1 MYQTLT
7 TKRRMCMNC
16 KIEKSRLNGRIVC
29 PSNKSYTHRAIFL
42 AALSDGK
49 SIVKKI
55 LRSNDTIATIDACR
69 RFGVEVEESE
79 DNITINNTID
89 ETVQSS
95 SINAENSGTTIR
107 IAIAIAA
114 LSGGDTTLTGDE
126 SLRKRP
132 MKPILD
138 ALEKL
143 GVETESEDGKP
154 PIHIKGKIE
163 GKEISIEGNISSQF
177 ISALL
182 IIAPRL
188 DEGLIINIEGE
199 LVSKPYVDL
208 TIAIMKRFGVE
219 VEIEKRYKR
228 YIVKH
233 QIYQPT
239 TFSIPSDFSN
249 LALLLAANVLLG
261 DGLTIEINL
270 GDMPQGDE
278 AIVDILEKLGVNV
291 RLEDDIITTE
301 SPVSL
306 NGGKFDLS
314 DTPDLLPAVAI
325 LALKCEKP
333 IEIFN
338 VKHARYKE
346 TDRIAILSR
355 ELKKIG
361 LDVEEKEDGMILKKS
376 SEVMPAELNSEND
389 HRLFMAFSIV
399 GMFIGECTISDPEAV
414 KVSYPEFI
422 QDLVR
427 VGAKIN

>member
-1 MYQTLT
+1 
-7 TKRRMCMNC
+7 MNC
-16 KIEKSRLNGRIVC
+16 KIEKSKLNGKIIC
-29 PSNKSYTHRAIFL
+29 PANKSYTHRAIFL

-55 LRSNDTIATIDACR
+55 LRSNDTIATINACR
-69 RFGVEVEESE
+69 GFGVEVDEVE
-79 DNITINNTID
+79 NNVTIKNTID
-89 ETVQSS
+89 QTVQNSM
-95 SINAENSGTTIR
+95 INADNSGTTIR

-114 LSGGDTTLTGDE
+114 LSGGNTTLTGDD

-132 MKPILD
+132 MQPILD
-138 ALEKL
+138 ALETM
-143 GVETESEDGKP
+143 GVKTESNDGKP
-154 PIHIKGKIE
+154 PIHINGKIQ
-163 GKEISIEGNISSQF
+163 GKEIWIDGDISSQF

-188 DEGLIINIEGE
+188 KDGLIINVKSE

-208 TIAIMKRFGVE
+208 TIAIMKKFGVE
-219 VEIEKRYKR
+219 AETEEKYKR
-228 YIVKH
+228 YVVSH
-233 QIYQPT
+233 QIYKPT

-261 DGLTIEINL
+261 DGLNIEISL

-291 RLEDDIITTE
+291 TLEDDVITTK
-301 SPVSL
+301 SPISL
-306 NGGKFDLS
+306 KGGKFDLS
-314 DTPDLLPAVAI
+314 DTPDLLPAIAI
-325 LALKCEKP
+325 LALKSEKP

-346 TDRIAILSR
+346 TDRIAIISR

-361 LDVEEKEDGMILKKS
+361 LDVTEKEDGLIIKKS
-376 SEVMPAELNSEND
+376 SDLVPAELNSEND

-399 GMFIGECTISDPEAV
+399 GMFIGECTVSDPDAV

-422 QDLVR
+422 SDLVN
-427 VGAKIN
+427 VGANITSIEGL

>member
-1 MYQTLT
+1 
-7 TKRRMCMNC
+7 MNC
-16 KIEKSRLNGRIVC
+16 KIEKSELSGKISC

-55 LRSNDTIATIDACR
+55 LRSNDTIATINACR
-69 RFGVEVEESE
+69 GFGVEVEELE
-79 DNITINNTID
+79 NNVTIKNTIG
-89 ETVQSS
+89 ETVQNSI
-95 SINAENSGTTIR
+95 INAENSGTTIR

-114 LSGGDTTLTGDE
+114 LSGGNTTLTGDD

-132 MKPILD
+132 MQPILD
-138 ALEKL
+138 ALETME
-143 GVETESEDGKP
+143 VETESDDGKP
-154 PIHIKGKIE
+154 PIRINGKIKGN
-163 GKEISIEGNISSQF
+163 EINISGNISSQF

-188 DEGLIINIEGE
+188 PNGLIISVKGE

-208 TIAIMKRFGVE
+208 TIAIMKKFGVE
-219 VEIEKRYKR
+219 VKIEEEYKR
-228 YIVKH
+228 YVVSH
-233 QIYQPT
+233 QIYKST

-261 DGLTIEINL
+261 DGLNIEISL
-270 GDMPQGDE
+270 DDMPQGDE
-278 AIVDILEKLGVNV
+278 AIVDILERLGVNV
-291 RLEDDIITTE
+291 TLEDDIITTK

-314 DTPDLLPAVAI
+314 NTPDLLPAIAI
-325 LALKCEKP
+325 LALKSEKP

-346 TDRIAILSR
+346 TDRIAIMSR

-361 LDVEEKEDGMILKKS
+361 LDVEERDDGMILKKS
-376 SEVMPAELNSEND
+376 SEFHPAELNSEND

-399 GMFIGECTISDPEAV
+399 GMFVGECTVSDPDAV
-414 KVSYPEFI
+414 KISYPEFI
-422 QDLVR
+422 SDLVNA
-427 VGAKIN
+427 GAKIN

>member
-1 MYQTLT
+1 
-7 TKRRMCMNC
+7 MNC
-16 KIEKSRLNGRIVC
+16 KIEKSRLNGKVTC

-55 LRSNDTIATIDACR
+55 LRSNDTIATINACR
-69 RFGVEVEESE
+69 GFGIEVEELE
-79 DNITINNTID
+79 NNVTIKNTIG
-89 ETVQSS
+89 EIVQNSM
-95 SINAENSGTTIR
+95 INAENSGTTIR

-114 LSGGDTTLTGDE
+114 LSGGNITLTGDE

-132 MKPILD
+132 MQPILD
-138 ALEKL
+138 ALQTM
-143 GVETESEDGKP
+143 GVKTESDDGKP
-154 PIHIKGKIE
+154 PIHINGKIQ
-163 GKEISIEGNISSQF
+163 GNEISINGDISSQF

-188 DEGLIINIEGE
+188 PEGLIINVEGN
-199 LVSKPYVDL
+199 LVSKPYIDL
-208 TIAIMKRFGVE
+208 TIAIMKKFGAE
-219 VEIEKRYKR
+219 VEIEEEYKR
-228 YIVKH
+228 YVVAH
-233 QIYQPT
+233 QIYKST

-261 DGLTIEINL
+261 DGLDIEISL

-291 RLEDDIITTE
+291 TLEDEIITTK
-301 SPVSL
+301 SPTSL
-306 NGGKFDLS
+306 KGGKFDLL
-314 DTPDLLPAVAI
+314 DTPDLLPAIAI
-325 LALKCEKP
+325 LALKSEKP

-346 TDRIAILSR
+346 TDRIAVISR

-361 LDVEEKEDGMILKKS
+361 LDIEEKDDGLILKRT
-376 SEVMPAELNSEND
+376 SELHPAELNSEND

-399 GMFIGECTISDPEAV
+399 GMFVGECTVSDPEAV

-422 QDLVR
+422 SDLVNT
-427 VGAKIN
+427 GAKIN

>member
-1 MYQTLT
+1 
-7 TKRRMCMNC
+7 MNC
-16 KIEKSRLNGRIVC
+16 KIQKSKLNGKITC

-55 LRSNDTIATIDACR
+55 LYSNDTIATISACR
-69 RFGVEVEESE
+69 GFGVEVEEVE
-79 DNITINNTID
+79 NNVTIKNKIG

-95 SINAENSGTTIR
+95 IINAENSGTTIR

-114 LSGGDTTLTGDE
+114 LSGGNTTLTGDD
-126 SLRKRP
+126 SLKKRP
-132 MKPILD
+132 MQPILD
-138 ALEKL
+138 ALETM
-143 GVETESEDGKP
+143 GVKTESDEGRP
-154 PIHIKGKIE
+154 PIHINGKIQ
-163 GKEISIEGNISSQF
+163 GKEISINGDISSQF

-188 DEGLIINIEGE
+188 PDGLIINVEGK

-208 TIAIMKRFGVE
+208 TIAIMKKFGVD
-219 VEIEKRYKR
+219 VKIEEEYKR
-228 YIVKH
+228 YVVSH
-233 QIYQPT
+233 QIYKPT

-261 DGLTIEINL
+261 DGLDIEISL

-291 RLEDDIITTE
+291 TLEDDIITTE
-301 SPVSL
+301 SPISL
-306 NGGKFDLS
+306 KGGKFDLS
-314 DTPDLLPAVAI
+314 DTPDLLPAIAI
-325 LALKCEKP
+325 LALKSEKP
-333 IEIFN
+333 IEMFN

-346 TDRIAILSR
+346 TDRIAIISR

-361 LDVEEKEDGMILKKS
+361 LNVEEKDDGMILKKS
-376 SEVMPAELNSEND
+376 SELIPAELNSEND
-389 HRLFMAFSIV
+389 HRLFMAFSIA
-399 GMFIGECTISDPEAV
+399 GMFVGECTVSDPDAV

-422 QDLVR
+422 SDLVN

>member
-1 MYQTLT
+1 
-7 TKRRMCMNC
+7 MNC
-16 KIEKSRLNGRIVC
+16 NIEKSKLSGRIVC
-29 PSNKSYTHRAIFL
+29 PANKSYTHRAIFL

-55 LRSNDTIATIDACR
+55 LRSNDTIATINACR
-69 RFGVEVEESE
+69 GFGVEVSE
-79 DNITINNTID
+79 VENNVTIKNTIN

-95 SINAENSGTTIR
+95 IINAENSGTTIR

-114 LSGGDTTLTGDE
+114 LSGGNITLTGDE
-126 SLRKRP
+126 SLKKRP
-132 MKPILD
+132 MRPILD
-138 ALEKL
+138 ALETL
-143 GVETESEDGKP
+143 GIKTESDDGKP
-154 PIHIKGKIE
+154 PIHINGKIH
-163 GKEISIEGNISSQF
+163 GNEIFIKGDISSQF

-188 DEGLIINIEGE
+188 PEGLIINVEGN

-208 TIAIMKRFGVE
+208 TIAIMKKFGVDIK
-219 VEIEKRYKR
+219 IEENYKR
-228 YIVKH
+228 YLVSH
-233 QIYQPT
+233 QIYKPT

-261 DGLTIEINL
+261 DGLTIEIHL

-291 RLEDDIITTE
+291 ILENDIITTE
-301 SPVSL
+301 SPTAL
-306 NGGKFDLS
+306 KGGKFDLS
-314 DTPDLLPAVAI
+314 DTPDLLPAIAI
-325 LALKCEKP
+325 LALKSEKP

-346 TDRIAILSR
+346 TDRIAIISR

-361 LDVEEKEDGMILKKS
+361 LDIDEKDDGLILKKS
-376 SEVMPAELNSEND
+376 SQLHPAELNSEND
-389 HRLFMAFSIV
+389 HRLFMAFSIA
-399 GMFIGECTISDPEAV
+399 GMFIGECTVSDPDAV

-422 QDLVR
+422 SDLVNT
-427 VGAKIN
+427 GAKIN

>member
-1 MYQTLT
+1 
-7 TKRRMCMNC
+7 MNC
-16 KIEKSRLNGRIVC
+16 KIQKSKLKGQIVC
-29 PSNKSYTHRAIFL
+29 PANKSYTHRAIFL

-55 LRSNDTIATIDACR
+55 LRSNDTIATINACR
-69 RFGVEVEESE
+69 GFGIEVEEIE
-79 DNITINNTID
+79 NNVTIKNTID
-89 ETVQSS
+89 STVQNSM
-95 SINAENSGTTIR
+95 INAENSGTTIR

-114 LSGGDTTLTGDE
+114 LSGGNTRLTGDD

-132 MKPILD
+132 MQPILD
-138 ALEKL
+138 ALETM

-154 PIHIKGKIE
+154 PINIKGKIQ
-163 GKEISIEGNISSQF
+163 GKEISIKGDISSQF

-188 DEGLIINIEGE
+188 PEGLTVNIEGE

-208 TIAIMKRFGVE
+208 TIAIMKKFGVE
-219 VEIEKRYKR
+219 VKIEEEYKR
-228 YIVKH
+228 YNVSH
-233 QIYQPT
+233 QIYKPT

-249 LALLLAANVLLG
+249 LALLLAANILLD
-261 DGLTIEINL
+261 DGLNIEISL

-291 RLEDDIITTE
+291 RLEEEMITTE
-301 SPVSL
+301 SPELL

-314 DTPDLLPAVAI
+314 NTPDLLPAIAI
-325 LALKCEKP
+325 LALKSEKP
-333 IEIFN
+333 IEMFN

-361 LDVEEKEDGMILKKS
+361 LDVEEKEDGMIVKKS
-376 SEVMPAELNSEND
+376 GELHSAELNSEND
-389 HRLFMAFSIV
+389 HRMFMAFSIV
-399 GMFIGECTISDPEAV
+399 GMFIGNCTVSDPDAV
-414 KVSYPEFI
+414 KVSYPKFI
-422 QDLVR
+422 EDMKN
-427 VGAKIN
+427 VGANLS

>member
-1 MYQTLT
+1 
-7 TKRRMCMNC
+7 MNC
-16 KIEKSRLNGRIVC
+16 KIEKSKLLGRISC

-55 LRSNDTIATIDACR
+55 LRSNDTIATINACR
-69 RFGVEVEESE
+69 GFGVEVEELES
-79 DNITINNTID
+79 NVTIKNTIG
-89 ETVQSS
+89 ETVQNSI
-95 SINAENSGTTIR
+95 INAENSGTTIR

-114 LSGGDTTLTGDE
+114 LSGGNTTLTGDD

-132 MKPILD
+132 MQPILD
-138 ALEKL
+138 ALETME
-143 GVETESEDGKP
+143 VETESDDGKP
-154 PIHIKGKIE
+154 PIRINGKIKGN
-163 GKEISIEGNISSQF
+163 EINISGNISSQF

-188 DEGLIINIEGE
+188 PNGLIINVKGE

-208 TIAIMKRFGVE
+208 TIAIMKKFGAE
-219 VEIEKRYKR
+219 VKIEEEYKR
-228 YIVKH
+228 YVVSH
-233 QIYQPT
+233 QIYKST

-261 DGLTIEINL
+261 DGLNIEISL
-270 GDMPQGDE
+270 DDMPQGDE
-278 AIVDILEKLGVNV
+278 AIVDILERLGVNV
-291 RLEDDIITTE
+291 TLEDDIITTK

-314 DTPDLLPAVAI
+314 DTPDLLPAIAI
-325 LALKCEKP
+325 LALKSEKP

-346 TDRIAILSR
+346 TDRIAIMSR

-361 LDVEEKEDGMILKKS
+361 LEVEERDDGMILKKS
-376 SEVMPAELNSEND
+376 SEFHPAELNSEND

-399 GMFIGECTISDPEAV
+399 GMFVGECTVSDPDAV
-414 KVSYPEFI
+414 KISYPEFI
-422 QDLVR
+422 SDLVNA
-427 VGAKIN
+427 GAKIN

>member
-1 MYQTLT
+1 
-7 TKRRMCMNC
+7 MNC
-16 KIEKSRLNGRIVC
+16 KIQKSKLNGRIVC
-29 PSNKSYTHRAIFL
+29 PPNKSYTHRAIFL

-55 LRSNDTIATIDACR
+55 LRSNDTLATISACR
-69 RFGVEVEESE
+69 GFGIEVEEME
-79 DNITINNTID
+79 DKVTINNTID
-89 ETVQSS
+89 STVANSI
-95 SINAENSGTTIR
+95 INAENSGTTIR

-114 LSGGDTTLTGDE
+114 LSGGNTTLTGDE

-132 MKPILD
+132 MQPILD
-138 ALEKL
+138 SLETM
-143 GVETESEDGKP
+143 GVKTESDDGKP
-154 PIHIKGKIE
+154 PIHINGKIE
-163 GKEISIEGNISSQF
+163 GKEITIKGDISSQF
-177 ISALL
+177 ISALM

-188 DEGLIINIEGE
+188 PEGLTINVDGE

-208 TIAIMKRFGVE
+208 TIAIMKKFGVQ
-219 VEIEKRYKR
+219 VETEEKYKK
-228 YIVKH
+228 YHVIH
-233 QIYQPT
+233 QIYKPT

-261 DGLTIEINL
+261 DGLKIEINL

-291 RLEDDIITTE
+291 TLEDDIITTK
-301 SPVSL
+301 SPRLL

-314 DTPDLLPAVAI
+314 NTPDLLPAIAI
-325 LALKCEKP
+325 LALKSEKP
-333 IEIFN
+333 IELFN

-346 TDRIAILSR
+346 TDRIAIMSR

-361 LDVEEKEDGMILKKS
+361 LYVEEKEDGIILRKTEDIHS
-376 SEVMPAELNSEND
+376 AELNSEND

-399 GMFIGECTISDPEAV
+399 GMFVGECTVSDPDAV

-422 QDLVR
+422 SDMKN
-427 VGAKIN
+427 VGADFK

>member
-1 MYQTLT
+1 
-7 TKRRMCMNC
+7 MNC
-16 KIEKSRLNGRIVC
+16 KIQKSKLKGRIVC
-29 PSNKSYTHRAIFL
+29 PANKSYTHRAIFL

-55 LRSNDTIATIDACR
+55 LRSNDTIATINACR
-69 RFGVEVEESE
+69 GFGIEVEEME
-79 DNITINNTID
+79 NNVTIKNTID
-89 ETVQSS
+89 STVQNSM
-95 SINAENSGTTIR
+95 INAENSGTTIR

-114 LSGGDTTLTGDE
+114 LSGGNTRLTGDD

-132 MKPILD
+132 MQPILD
-138 ALEKL
+138 ALETM

-154 PIHIKGKIE
+154 PINIKGKIQ
-163 GKEISIEGNISSQF
+163 GKEISIRGDISSQF

-188 DEGLIINIEGE
+188 PDGLTINIEGE

-208 TIAIMKRFGVE
+208 TIAIMKKFGVE
-219 VEIEKRYKR
+219 VKIEEEYKR
-228 YIVKH
+228 YNVSH
-233 QIYQPT
+233 QIYKPT

-261 DGLTIEINL
+261 DGLNIEISL

-291 RLEDDIITTE
+291 RLEEEMITTE
-301 SPVSL
+301 SPELL

-314 DTPDLLPAVAI
+314 NTPDLLPAIAI
-325 LALKCEKP
+325 LALKSEKP
-333 IEIFN
+333 IEMFN

-361 LDVEEKEDGMILKKS
+361 LDVEEKEDGMIVKKS
-376 SEVMPAELNSEND
+376 GELHNAELNSEND
-389 HRLFMAFSIV
+389 HRMFMAFSIV
-399 GMFIGECTISDPEAV
+399 GMFIGDCTVSDPDAV
-414 KVSYPEFI
+414 KVSYPKFI
-422 QDLVR
+422 EDMKN
-427 VGAKIN
+427 VGANLS

>member
-1 MYQTLT
+1 
-7 TKRRMCMNC
+7 MNC
-16 KIEKSRLNGRIVC
+16 KIQKSKLNGRIVC
-29 PSNKSYTHRAIFL
+29 PPNKSYTHRAIFL

-55 LRSNDTIATIDACR
+55 LRSNDTLATISACR
-69 RFGVEVEESE
+69 GFGIEVEEME
-79 DNITINNTID
+79 DKVTINNTID
-89 ETVQSS
+89 STVANSI
-95 SINAENSGTTIR
+95 INAENSGTTIR

-114 LSGGDTTLTGDE
+114 LSGGNTTLTGDE

-132 MKPILD
+132 MQPILD
-138 ALEKL
+138 SLETM
-143 GVETESEDGKP
+143 GVKTESDDGKP
-154 PIHIKGKIE
+154 PIHINGKIE
-163 GKEISIEGNISSQF
+163 GKEITIRGDISSQF
-177 ISALL
+177 ISALM

-188 DEGLIINIEGE
+188 PEGLTINVDGE

-208 TIAIMKRFGVE
+208 TIAIMKKFGVQ
-219 VEIEKRYKR
+219 VETEEKYKK
-228 YIVKH
+228 YHVIH
-233 QIYQPT
+233 QIYKPT

-261 DGLTIEINL
+261 DGLKIEINL

-291 RLEDDIITTE
+291 TLEDDIITTK
-301 SPVSL
+301 SPRLL

-314 DTPDLLPAVAI
+314 NTPDLLPAIAI
-325 LALKCEKP
+325 LALKSEKP
-333 IEIFN
+333 IELFN

-346 TDRIAILSR
+346 TDRIAIMSR

-361 LDVEEKEDGMILKKS
+361 LYVEEKEDGIILRKTEDIHS
-376 SEVMPAELNSEND
+376 AELNSEND

-399 GMFIGECTISDPEAV
+399 GMFVGECTVSDPDSV

-422 QDLVR
+422 SDMKN
-427 VGAKIN
+427 VGADFK

>member
-1 MYQTLT
+1 
-7 TKRRMCMNC
+7 MNC
-16 KIEKSRLNGRIVC
+16 KIEKSELSGKISC

-55 LRSNDTIATIDACR
+55 LRSNDTIATINACR
-69 RFGVEVEESE
+69 GFVVEVEELE
-79 DNITINNTID
+79 NNVTIKNTIG
-89 ETVQSS
+89 ETVQNSI
-95 SINAENSGTTIR
+95 INAENSGTTIR

-114 LSGGDTTLTGDE
+114 LSGGNTTLTGDD

-132 MKPILD
+132 MQPILD
-138 ALEKL
+138 ALETME
-143 GVETESEDGKP
+143 VETESDDGKP
-154 PIHIKGKIE
+154 PIRINGKIKGN
-163 GKEISIEGNISSQF
+163 EINISGNISSQF

-188 DEGLIINIEGE
+188 PNGLIINVKGE

-208 TIAIMKRFGVE
+208 TIAIMKKFGVE
-219 VEIEKRYKR
+219 VKIEEEYKR
-228 YIVKH
+228 YVVSH
-233 QIYQPT
+233 QIYKST

-261 DGLTIEINL
+261 DGLNIEISL
-270 GDMPQGDE
+270 DDMPQGDE
-278 AIVDILEKLGVNV
+278 AIVDILERLGVNV
-291 RLEDDIITTE
+291 TLEDDIITTK

-314 DTPDLLPAVAI
+314 NTPDLLPAIAI
-325 LALKCEKP
+325 LALKSEKP

-346 TDRIAILSR
+346 TDRIAIISR

-361 LDVEEKEDGMILKKS
+361 LEVEERDDGMILKKS
-376 SEVMPAELNSEND
+376 SEFHPAELNSEND

-399 GMFIGECTISDPEAV
+399 GMFVGECTVSDPDAV
-414 KVSYPEFI
+414 KISYPEFI
-422 QDLVR
+422 SDLVNA
-427 VGAKIN
+427 GAKIN

>member
-1 MYQTLT
+1 
-7 TKRRMCMNC
+7 MNC
-16 KIEKSRLNGRIVC
+16 KIQKSKLNGKITC

-55 LRSNDTIATIDACR
+55 LHSNDTIATISACR
-69 RFGVEVEESE
+69 GFGVEVEEVE
-79 DNITINNTID
+79 NNVTIKNKIG
-89 ETVQSS
+89 EIVQSS
-95 SINAENSGTTIR
+95 MINAENSGTTIR

-114 LSGGDTTLTGDE
+114 LSGGNTTLTGDD
-126 SLRKRP
+126 SLKKRP
-132 MKPILD
+132 MQPILD
-138 ALEKL
+138 ALETM
-143 GVETESEDGKP
+143 GVKTESDEGRP
-154 PIHIKGKIE
+154 PIHINGKIQ
-163 GKEISIEGNISSQF
+163 GKEISINGDISSQF

-188 DEGLIINIEGE
+188 PDGLIINVEGK

-208 TIAIMKRFGVE
+208 TIAIMKKFGVD
-219 VEIEKRYKR
+219 VKIEEEYKR
-228 YIVKH
+228 YVVSH
-233 QIYQPT
+233 QIYKPT

-261 DGLTIEINL
+261 DGLDIEISL

-291 RLEDDIITTE
+291 TLEDDIITTE
-301 SPVSL
+301 SPISL
-306 NGGKFDLS
+306 KGGKFDLS
-314 DTPDLLPAVAI
+314 DTPDLLPAIAI
-325 LALKCEKP
+325 LALKSEKP
-333 IEIFN
+333 IEMFN

-346 TDRIAILSR
+346 TDRIAIISR

-361 LDVEEKEDGMILKKS
+361 LNVEEKDDGMVIKKS
-376 SEVMPAELNSEND
+376 SELIPAELNSEND
-389 HRLFMAFSIV
+389 HRLFMAFSIA
-399 GMFIGECTISDPEAV
+399 GMFVGECTVSDPDAV

-422 QDLVR
+422 SDLVN

>member
-1 MYQTLT
+1 
-7 TKRRMCMNC
+7 MNC
-16 KIEKSRLNGRIVC
+16 KIEKSKLNGRIIC
-29 PSNKSYTHRAIFL
+29 PANKSYTHRAIFL

-55 LRSNDTIATIDACR
+55 LRSNDTIATINACR
-69 RFGVEVEESE
+69 GFGVEVEEIE
-79 DNITINNTID
+79 NNVTIKNTIN

-95 SINAENSGTTIR
+95 MINAENSGTTIR

-138 ALEKL
+138 ALETM
-143 GVETESEDGKP
+143 GVNTESDGGKP
-154 PIHIKGKIE
+154 PIHIDGKIK
-163 GKEISIEGNISSQF
+163 GKEINIDGDISSQF

-188 DEGLIINIEGE
+188 PDGLIINVEGN

-208 TIAIMKRFGVE
+208 TIAIMKKFGVE
-219 VEIEKRYKR
+219 VKIEENYKR
-228 YIVKH
+228 YVVKH

-261 DGLTIEINL
+261 DGLTIEIGL

-291 RLEDDIITTE
+291 TLEDDVITTE
-301 SPVSL
+301 SPTML

-314 DTPDLLPAVAI
+314 NTPDLLPAISI
-325 LALKCEKP
+325 LALKSEKP

-346 TDRIAILSR
+346 TDRIRIISR

-361 LDVEEKEDGMILKKS
+361 LEIDEKDDGLILKKS
-376 SEVMPAELNSEND
+376 SELHSAELNSEHD

-399 GMFIGECTISDPEAV
+399 GMFVGKCTVSDPEAV
-414 KVSYPEFI
+414 KVSYPEFV
-422 QDLVR
+422 QDLVHT
-427 VGAKIN
+427 GAKITNIEGL